1 MGADV
6 VHIPYGRL
14 YRTAVDGLACS
25 IPPGSKEQGMCTL
38 GFRRN
43 VGDPVVS
50 GLDDPDGATGGQGP
64 RPTTRVPGVVRS
76 EDRHEAGTAKRRQ
89 RSAAGRAAGS
99 RSIE

>member
-1 MGADV
+1 VGADV
-6 VHIPYGRL
+6 VRILYGRQHRAAL
-14 YRTAVDGLACS
+14 DGLACS
-25 IPPGSKEQGMCTL
+25 IPPGSEEQGMCTL

-50 GLDDPDGATGGQGP
+50 GLYDPDGAAGGYGP
-64 RPTTRVPGVVRS
+64 RPTMRVFGVVWS

-89 RSAAGRAAGS
+89 RSAAEWAAGS